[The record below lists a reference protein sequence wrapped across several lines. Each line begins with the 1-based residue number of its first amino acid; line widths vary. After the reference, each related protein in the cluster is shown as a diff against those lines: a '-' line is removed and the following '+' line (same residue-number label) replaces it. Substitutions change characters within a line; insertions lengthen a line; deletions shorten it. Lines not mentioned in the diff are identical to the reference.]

1 MLKCILFLL
10 SDEGLLET
18 LMCLSDE
25 GKSSILSELKSHGVD
40 VGFGWA
46 QAEGSINPEEVKKDR
61 IMRLVSLVNDQTREK
76 SKNYLGKTI
85 EILCEDFDE
94 KKELYLGRDEYG
106 RMGYFSATRSR
117 VGEFV
122 KIRIDDAS
130 GVSLTGE
137 IVE

>member
-1 MLKCILFLL
+1 
-10 SDEGLLET
+10 
-18 LMCLSDE
+18 
-25 GKSSILSELKSHGVD
+25 
-40 VGFGWA
+40 
-46 QAEGSINPEEVKKDR
+46 
-61 IMRLVSLVNDQTREK
+61 MRLVSLVNDQTREK